1 MSKADSAKDNEQTPV
16 VEKAAKVA
24 DNNEA
29 HEHHFEEA
37 NAGAA
42 LTYPM
47 QCSALRKN
55 GFVVMKGRPC
65 KIIDMSTSKTGKH
78 GHAKVKY
85 TGVDIFTGAKY
96 DDMSPSTHNVDVPNV
111 KRDDYTLINVADGF
125 LALMN
130 ESGDTKEDI
139 KLPEGELGE
148 TIESEFDAGKE
159 LLITVLTSMGI
170 EAAIAQREA
179 PRS

>member
-65 KIIDMSTSKTGKH
+65 KIID
-78 GHAKVKY
+78 
-85 TGVDIFTGAKY
+85 
-96 DDMSPSTHNVDVPNV
+96 
-111 KRDDYTLINVADGF
+111 
-125 LALMN
+125 
-130 ESGDTKEDI
+130 
-139 KLPEGELGE
+139 
-148 TIESEFDAGKE
+148 
-159 LLITVLTSMGI
+159 
-170 EAAIAQREA
+170 
-179 PRS
+179 